1 MTVISFVPPCAIF
14 WEANQVLTSVAKL
27 DALEKAISHARLDHL
42 DLTMPRMNGFQT
54 ARELR
59 AMKISAPSIF
69 FTVSAELVRP
79 EQAPAAGVTAVV
91 ATEDLCR
98 LQLHP
103 ETLLTE

>member
-27 DALEKAISHARLDHL
+27 YALEKAISHARLDHL

-59 AMKISAPSIF
+59 AMKISGLASFSPFPLNSSDPNKRRPL
-69 FTVSAELVRP
+69 VS
-79 EQAPAAGVTAVV
+79 AVV

-103 ETLLTE
+103 DTLLTE